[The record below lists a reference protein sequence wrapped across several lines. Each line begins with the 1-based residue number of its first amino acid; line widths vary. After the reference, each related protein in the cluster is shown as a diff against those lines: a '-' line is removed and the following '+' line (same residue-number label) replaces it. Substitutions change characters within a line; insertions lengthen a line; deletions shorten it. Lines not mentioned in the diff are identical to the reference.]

1 MQFTF
6 TEEQNLLRD
15 SARSF
20 LESNAPSGKVRAA
33 CASPR
38 GYDDEVWRRLSGE
51 LGWAATAIPQAYGG
65 AGLGMVELA
74 ILQHEQGRRL
84 APSPFFSTVCLAAP
98 LISSMGTESQK
109 ERWLGRIAAGE
120 LRIAVALTGPRGGAG
135 PHDVQVEL
143 VERGDSLSL
152 RGESD
157 FVIFGHACDL
167 LLVMA
172 RESPEVA
179 GETLRAVLID
189 PAASGVSMEHHVM
202 LDLTRPMSHLRLSD
216 VRVAR
221 AELLGTEGSTAADI
235 EQTLDLA
242 RVALASEALGGAEY
256 IVEMTT
262 RYVKERVQFGR
273 PIGSFQA
280 VKHRLA
286 DMTVLLEAARSAS
299 WYAACIADESP
310 QALAPA
316 AAIAKSAC
324 CDAFFQCASNAIQ
337 LHGGIGF
344 SWDHDCHLYFKRA
357 RAAATLLGSPSWQR
371 ERLAVALGLG
381 EPAFEPRY

>member
-6 TEEQNLLRD
+6 TDEQTLLRE
-15 SARSF
+15 SARRF
-20 LESNAPSGKVRAA
+20 LEATACSGKIRAA
-33 CASPR
+33 CETPL
-38 GYDDEVWRRLSGE
+38 GYDEKLWRGVSRE

-65 AGLGMVELA
+65 TGLGMVELA

-84 APSPFFSTVCLAAP
+84 IPSPFFSTVCLAAP
-98 LISSMGTESQK
+98 LISTMATESQK

-120 LRIAVALTGPRGGAG
+120 VRIAVALTGPRGGAG
-135 PHDVQVEL
+135 AHDVQVEL
-143 VERGDSLSL
+143 TGRGESRML

-157 FVIFGHACDL
+157 FVICGHACDL
-167 LLVMA
+167 LLVVA
-172 RESPEVA
+172 RESLDER

-189 PAASGVSMEHHVM
+189 PAAEGVSLKHHVM
-202 LDLTRPMSHLRLSD
+202 LDLTRRMSYLRLSD

-221 AELLGTEGSTAADI
+221 EELLGTEGITAA
-235 EQTLDLA
+235 EMERALDWA

-256 IVEMTT
+256 TIEMTT

-273 PIGSFQA
+273 PVGSFQA

-286 DMTVLLEAARSAS
+286 DMAVLLEAARSAA
-299 WYAACIADESP
+299 WYAACVADESP
-310 QALAPA
+310 EALAQA

-324 CDAFFQCASNAIQ
+324 CEAFFQCAGNAIQ

-357 RAAATLLGSPSWQR
+357 RASATLLGSPSWQR
-371 ERLAVALGLG
+371 ERLAIALGLG
-381 EPAFEPRY
+381 EPAFKPPY

>member
-1 MQFTF
+1 MRFTF
-6 TEEQNLLRD
+6 TDEQNILRE

-20 LESNAPSGKVRAA
+20 LEANASSGKVRAA
-33 CASPR
+33 CASWP
-38 GYDDEVWRRLSGE
+38 GYDEQLWRSLSGG
-51 LGWAATAIPQAYGG
+51 LAWTGTAIPQAYGG

-98 LISSMGTESQK
+98 LISTVATEPQK
-109 ERWLGRIAAGE
+109 KHWLGRIAAGE
-120 LRIAVALTGPRGGAG
+120 ARIAVALTGPRGGG
-135 PHDVQVEL
+135 VDNVEVEL
-143 VERGDSLSL
+143 STQEESVTL

-157 FVIFGHACDL
+157 FVIFGHACDW

-172 RESPEVA
+172 RESLAEA
-179 GETLRAVLID
+179 GDRIRAVLVD
-189 PAASGVSMEHHVM
+189 PEAAGVSVQRHVM
-202 LDLTRPMSHLRLSD
+202 LDLTRPMSRLRLNG
-216 VRVAR
+216 VRVGR
-221 AELLGTEGSTAADI
+221 EQLLGTQGSSVADI
-235 EQTLDLA
+235 ERALDWT

-256 IVEMTT
+256 VVEMTT

-299 WYAACIADESP
+299 WYAACVADESP
-310 QALAPA
+310 KGLAQA

-371 ERLAVALGLG
+371 ERLAVGLGLG
-381 EPAFEPRY
+381 EPAFRPRY